1 MADHPLIDGDHVQFE
16 PVFMAAFVTVAPGTI
31 TGSGK
36 SVAGGK
42 KICVE
47 GDEASVVVA
56 GCNYV
61 APPFDTPGT
70 GTIKIAK
77 LGPDQ
82 LSLITTDSAKKI
94 ILKGRYFIAKFQVQQ
109 PAVDPKTSAPDP
121 QPSYPGKGHFITTNF
136 KITID

>member
-1 MADHPLIDGDHVQFE
+1 MADHPLIDGDQVQFM
-16 PVFMAAFVTVAPGTI
+16 PGFAAAFVVVAPGTI

-47 GDEASVVVA
+47 GDEASVEVV
-56 GCNYV
+56 GCTYFT
-61 APPFDTPGT
+61 PQFLTPGT
-70 GTIKIAK
+70 GTIKITQ

-82 LSLITTDSAKKI
+82 LSIITTDSAKKI
-94 ILKGRYFIAKFQVQQ
+94 ILKGSYFVAKFQVQN
-109 PAVDPKTSAPDP
+109 PAIDPVTSSPDP
-121 QPSYPGKGHFITTNF
+121 LLSYPGSGQFITANF